1 MNDDN
6 SLEGV
11 TEGNSLEDEDED
23 EVEKRSKPH

>member
-11 TEGNSLEDEDED
+11 TEGNALEDEDED